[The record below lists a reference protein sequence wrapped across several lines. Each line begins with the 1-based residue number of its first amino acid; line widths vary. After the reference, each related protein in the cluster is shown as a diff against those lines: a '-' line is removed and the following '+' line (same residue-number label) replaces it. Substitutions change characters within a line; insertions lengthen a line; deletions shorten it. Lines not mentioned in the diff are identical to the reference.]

1 MRSAASASIASVT
14 MVALSWSTRAAGSSP
29 GVTMRSCYRRIFL
42 VVWAVR
48 LDHCGRGRTGARISL
63 VWVNAEAVVSAL
75 ASLDIT
81 RVARVASLQTR
92 IRPSKDCRHPRK
104 PCNQRASYKGEAG
117 RPHNPWVVGSS
128 PTRPTNP
135 GARPEPA
142 GSIESV
148 VIRWVGDASVRRL
161 SWLQMLC

>member
-29 GVTMRSCYRRIFL
+29 GVTMRSCYRIFL

-104 PCNQRASYKGEAG
+104 PCNQRASYKGEAR

-128 PTRPTNP
+128 PTRPTNT
-135 GARPEPA
+135 REHDLSPA
-142 GSIESV
+142 DSIESV

-161 SWLQMLC
+161 WWLQMLC